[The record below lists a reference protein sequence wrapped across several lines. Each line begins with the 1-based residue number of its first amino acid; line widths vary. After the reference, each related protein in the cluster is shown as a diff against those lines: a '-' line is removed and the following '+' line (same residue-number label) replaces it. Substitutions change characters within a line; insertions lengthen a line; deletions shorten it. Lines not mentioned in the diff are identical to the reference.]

1 MSEKNHQDQE
11 YDQYATDSD
20 EMESIDQNEYA
31 SRSDCIYQG
40 DERSHDDYMNDS
52 PCVTTCC
59 CCCSLGLGSIIAGVL
74 FMVLNG
80 IYIGRQ
86 MNNLGDAMTDTEV
99 SDLSFNDGHL
109 DAIFAFVGIALAG
122 IGGLCAFILTTLS
135 CCCGVAEHVQK
146 IKIGAFSWTVATG
159 LSSIWVLGEA
169 LYRTIPNEETTVTK
183 GLGYIIIND
192 INNVE
197 NPQDDQMKQLI
208 ITWIIAGSYILLYLY
223 LSVVVM
229 SFVHVLSRTSV
240 LTQSEQLAKKQGIKK
255 SGSPDISVHSD
266 TTLLQRYPSYAHT
279 NQAFQNGGD
288 RVETITE
295 QIMAAQNFPELMQ
308 QQQQHQDSQAQ
319 LSMQQ
324 MGGSLLPP
332 MFQETIV
339 MGPNGDPINVVI
351 DPNGQI
357 VPPEIVQQILMQ
369 QAQQMNQQMMAHHI
383 MNQSECNSVITDV
396 TYRSGAPLMS
406 NQVGGGGGPNHG
418 HSMAPQM
425 SMSNMINMMQQNN
438 NMHQMEQRPME
449 RTRSVRFDEKPETRY
464 IEPDSSSSEEED
476 KKGVRFSLYTEE
488 VEVSPYPAE
497 Q

>member
-1 MSEKNHQDQE
+1 
-11 YDQYATDSD
+11 
-20 EMESIDQNEYA
+20 
-31 SRSDCIYQG
+31 
-40 DERSHDDYMNDS
+40 
-52 PCVTTCC
+52 
-59 CCCSLGLGSIIAGVL
+59 
-74 FMVLNG
+74 
-80 IYIGRQ
+80 

-109 DAIFAFVGIALAG
+109 DAIFAFVGIALSG

-197 NPQDDQMKQLI
+197 NPEDDKMKHLI

-240 LTQSEQLAKKQGIKK
+240 LTQSEQLAKRQGIKK

-266 TTLLQRYPSYAHT
+266 TTLLQRYPSYAYA
-279 NQAFQNGGD
+279 NQAFQGGNGGD

-295 QIMAAQNFPELMQ
+295 QVMASQNYPELMQ
-308 QQQQHQDSQAQ
+308 QHPDAQSQ
-319 LSMQQ
+319 LNMQQ

-351 DPNGQI
+351 DPSGQI
-357 VPPEIVQQILMQ
+357 VPPEIVQQILIQ
-369 QAQQMNQQMMAHHI
+369 QAQQMNQQMMAQHI
-383 MNQSECNSVITDV
+383 MNQSECNSVVTDV

-406 NQVGGGGGPNHG
+406 NQVGNHS
-418 HSMAPQM
+418 SMAPQM
-425 SMSNMINMMQQNN
+425 SMSNMMNMMQQNG
-438 NMHQMEQRPME
+438 MQHGQPMDRPME

>member
-1 MSEKNHQDQE
+1 MTEKNHQEQE

-20 EMESIDQNEYA
+20 EMESIDQNEYT
-31 SRSDCIYQG
+31 SRSEVYQDDCEG
-40 DERSHDDYMNDS
+40 SRDDYMNDS

-109 DAIFAFVGIALAG
+109 DAIFAFVGIALSG

-240 LTQSEQLAKKQGIKK
+240 LTQSEQLAKRQGIKK

-266 TTLLQRYPSYAHT
+266 TTLLQRYPSYAYA
-279 NQAFQNGGD
+279 NQAFQGGAD

-295 QIMAAQNFPELMQ
+295 QVMASQNFPELMQ
-308 QQQQHQDSQAQ
+308 QQLPDGQGQ

-351 DPNGQI
+351 DPSGQI
-357 VPPEIVQQILMQ
+357 VPPEIVQQILIQ
-369 QAQQMNQQMMAHHI
+369 SAQQMNQQMMAQHM
-383 MNQSECNSVITDV
+383 MNQSECNSVVTDV

-406 NQVGGGGGPNHG
+406 NQVGGGANH
-418 HSMAPQM
+418 HSMAQQQPQM
-425 SMSNMINMMQQNN
+425 SMSNMSNMM
-438 NMHQMEQRPME
+438 NMMNGMHGMERRME

>member
-1 MSEKNHQDQE
+1 MSEKNHQDQDYE
-11 YDQYATDSD
+11 QYNTDSD

-31 SRSDCIYQG
+31 SRSEVYQE
-40 DERSHDDYMNDS
+40 DESRDDLYMDDS

-74 FMVLNG
+74 FMVLNAV
-80 IYIGRQ
+80 YIGRQ
-86 MNNLGDAMTDTEV
+86 MKNLGDAMSDTEV
-99 SDLSFNDGHL
+99 SELSFNDGHL
-109 DAIFAFVGIALAG
+109 DAIFAFVGIALSG
-122 IGGLCAFILTTLS
+122 IGGLCAFLLTTLS

-197 NPQDDQMKQLI
+197 NPEDDKMKQLI

-229 SFVHVLSRTSV
+229 SFIHVLSRTSV
-240 LTQSEQLAKKQGIKK
+240 LSQSEQLAKRQGIKK

-266 TTLLQRYPSYAHT
+266 TTLLQRYPSYAYA
-279 NQAFQNGGD
+279 NQAFQGHPGSSNGHPGQGD
-288 RVETITE
+288 QVSTITE
-295 QIMAAQNFPELMQ
+295 QVMASQNFPELMQ
-308 QQQQHQDSQAQ
+308 QQQHPDGSVQQ
-319 LSMQQ
+319 LGMQQ

-357 VPPEIVQQILMQ
+357 VPPEIVQQILIQ
-369 QAQQMNQQMMAHHI
+369 QAQQMNQQIMAQHM

-396 TYRSGAPLMS
+396 TYRSGAPLIS
-406 NQVGGGGGPNHG
+406 NQVN
-418 HSMAPQM
+418 SMAGPQM
-425 SMSNMINMMQQNN
+425 SSMSNMMMMAQQQQQQ
-438 NMHQMEQRPME
+438 QMERPME

>member
-1 MSEKNHQDQE
+1 
-11 YDQYATDSD
+11 
-20 EMESIDQNEYA
+20 
-31 SRSDCIYQG
+31 
-40 DERSHDDYMNDS
+40 
-52 PCVTTCC
+52 
-59 CCCSLGLGSIIAGVL
+59 
-74 FMVLNG
+74 
-80 IYIGRQ
+80 

-109 DAIFAFVGIALAG
+109 DAIFAFVGIALSG

-197 NPQDDQMKQLI
+197 NPEDDKMKHLI

-240 LTQSEQLAKKQGIKK
+240 LTQSEQLAKRQGIKK

-266 TTLLQRYPSYAHT
+266 TTLLQRYPSYAYA
-279 NQAFQNGGD
+279 NQAFQGGNGGD

-295 QIMAAQNFPELMQ
+295 QVMASQNYPELMQ
-308 QQQQHQDSQAQ
+308 QHPDAQSQ
-319 LSMQQ
+319 LNMQQ

-351 DPNGQI
+351 DPSGQI
-357 VPPEIVQQILMQ
+357 VPPEIVQQILIQ
-369 QAQQMNQQMMAHHI
+369 QAQQMNQHMMTQHI
-383 MNQSECNSVITDV
+383 MNQSECNSVVTDV

-406 NQVGGGGGPNHG
+406 NQVGNHS
-418 HSMAPQM
+418 SMAPQM
-425 SMSNMINMMQQNN
+425 SMSNMMNMMQQNG
-438 NMHQMEQRPME
+438 MQHGQPMDRPME

>member
-1 MSEKNHQDQE
+1 
-11 YDQYATDSD
+11 
-20 EMESIDQNEYA
+20 
-31 SRSDCIYQG
+31 
-40 DERSHDDYMNDS
+40 
-52 PCVTTCC
+52 
-59 CCCSLGLGSIIAGVL
+59 
-74 FMVLNG
+74 MVLNG

-308 QQQQHQDSQAQ
+308 QQQHQDSQAQ

-406 NQVGGGGGPNHG
+406 NQVGGGSGRIHG

-438 NMHQMEQRPME
+438 NMHHMEQRPME

>member
-1 MSEKNHQDQE
+1 
-11 YDQYATDSD
+11 
-20 EMESIDQNEYA
+20 
-31 SRSDCIYQG
+31 
-40 DERSHDDYMNDS
+40 
-52 PCVTTCC
+52 
-59 CCCSLGLGSIIAGVL
+59 
-74 FMVLNG
+74 
-80 IYIGRQ
+80 

-109 DAIFAFVGIALAG
+109 DAIFAFVGIALSG

-240 LTQSEQLAKKQGIKK
+240 LTQSEQLAKRQGIKK

-266 TTLLQRYPSYAHT
+266 TTLLQRYPSYAYA
-279 NQAFQNGGD
+279 NQAFQGGE

-295 QIMAAQNFPELMQ
+295 QVMASQNFPELMQ
-308 QQQQHQDSQAQ
+308 QQDGQGQ
-319 LSMQQ
+319 LNMQQ
-324 MGGSLLPP
+324 LGGSLLPP

-351 DPNGQI
+351 DPSGQI
-357 VPPEIVQQILMQ
+357 VPPEIVQQILIQ
-369 QAQQMNQQMMAHHI
+369 SAQQMNQQMMTQHI

-406 NQVGGGGGPNHG
+406 NQVG
-418 HSMAPQM
+418 HSMAQPQQQPQM
-425 SMSNMINMMQQNN
+425 SMSNMSNMM
-438 NMHQMEQRPME
+438 NMMNGSGMNGPGMERPME

-476 KKGVRFSLYTEE
+476 KKGFNLDG
-488 VEVSPYPAE
+488 
-497 Q
+497 

>member
-1 MSEKNHQDQE
+1 MSYFECQTQTHILTN
-11 YDQYATDSD
+11 
-20 EMESIDQNEYA
+20 
-31 SRSDCIYQG
+31 CI
-40 DERSHDDYMNDS
+40 
-52 PCVTTCC
+52 
-59 CCCSLGLGSIIAGVL
+59 
-74 FMVLNG
+74 FKVLNG

-86 MNNLGDAMTDTEV
+86 MNNLGDAMSDTEV

-109 DAIFAFVGIALAG
+109 DAIFAFVGIALSG

-197 NPQDDQMKQLI
+197 NPEDDKMKQLI

-240 LTQSEQLAKKQGIKK
+240 LSQSEQLAKRQGIKK

-266 TTLLQRYPSYAHT
+266 TTLLQRYPSYGYA
-279 NQAFQNGGD
+279 NQAFQGGPNGE

-295 QIMAAQNFPELMQ
+295 QVMASQNFPELMQ
-308 QQQQHQDSQAQ
+308 QHPDGQGQ
-319 LSMQQ
+319 LNMQQ

-351 DPNGQI
+351 DPSGQI

-369 QAQQMNQQMMAHHI
+369 QAQQMNQQMMAQHM
-383 MNQSECNSVITDV
+383 MNQSECNSVVTDV

-406 NQVGGGGGPNHG
+406 NQVGG
-418 HSMAPQM
+418 HSAMAPQM
-425 SMSNMINMMQQNN
+425 SMSNMMNMMQQNA
-438 NMHQMEQRPME
+438 MHGQMERPME

>member
-1 MSEKNHQDQE
+1 MKCPLYSTYFIFK
-11 YDQYATDSD
+11 
-20 EMESIDQNEYA
+20 
-31 SRSDCIYQG
+31 
-40 DERSHDDYMNDS
+40 
-52 PCVTTCC
+52 
-59 CCCSLGLGSIIAGVL
+59 
-74 FMVLNG
+74 VLNG

-109 DAIFAFVGIALAG
+109 DAIFAFVGIALSG

-240 LTQSEQLAKKQGIKK
+240 LTQSEQLAKRQGIKK

-266 TTLLQRYPSYAHT
+266 TTLLQRYPSYAYA
-279 NQAFQNGGD
+279 NQAFQGGGD

-295 QIMAAQNFPELMQ
+295 QVMASQNFPELMQ
-308 QQQQHQDSQAQ
+308 QQLPDGQGQ

-351 DPNGQI
+351 DPSGQI
-357 VPPEIVQQILMQ
+357 VPPEIVQQILIQ
-369 QAQQMNQQMMAHHI
+369 SAQQMNQQMMAQHM
-383 MNQSECNSVITDV
+383 MNQSECNSVVTDV

-406 NQVGGGGGPNHG
+406 NQVGGGGGGANH
-418 HSMAPQM
+418 HSMAQQQPQM
-425 SMSNMINMMQQNN
+425 SMSNMSNMM
-438 NMHQMEQRPME
+438 NMMNGMHGMERPME

>member
-1 MSEKNHQDQE
+1 
-11 YDQYATDSD
+11 
-20 EMESIDQNEYA
+20 
-31 SRSDCIYQG
+31 
-40 DERSHDDYMNDS
+40 
-52 PCVTTCC
+52 
-59 CCCSLGLGSIIAGVL
+59 
-74 FMVLNG
+74 
-80 IYIGRQ
+80 
-86 MNNLGDAMTDTEV
+86 MTDTEV

-109 DAIFAFVGIALAG
+109 DAIFAFVGIALSG

-197 NPQDDQMKQLI
+197 NPEDDKMKHLI

-240 LTQSEQLAKKQGIKK
+240 LTQSEQLAKRQGIKK

-266 TTLLQRYPSYAHT
+266 TTLLQRYPSYAYA
-279 NQAFQNGGD
+279 NQAFQGGNGGD

-295 QIMAAQNFPELMQ
+295 QVMASQNYPELMQ
-308 QQQQHQDSQAQ
+308 QHPDAQSQ
-319 LSMQQ
+319 LNMQQ

-351 DPNGQI
+351 DPSGQI
-357 VPPEIVQQILMQ
+357 VPPEIVQQILIQ
-369 QAQQMNQQMMAHHI
+369 QAQQMNQHMMTQHI
-383 MNQSECNSVITDV
+383 MNQSECNSVVTDV

-406 NQVGGGGGPNHG
+406 NQVGNHS
-418 HSMAPQM
+418 SMAPQM
-425 SMSNMINMMQQNN
+425 SMSNMMNMMQQNG
-438 NMHQMEQRPME
+438 MQHGQPMDRPME

>member
-1 MSEKNHQDQE
+1 MTEKNHQDQE

-31 SRSDCIYQG
+31 SRSEVYQEDDG
-40 DERSHDDYMNDS
+40 GSHDDYMNDS

-109 DAIFAFVGIALAG
+109 DAIFAFVGIALSG

-197 NPQDDQMKQLI
+197 NPQDDKMKHLI

-240 LTQSEQLAKKQGIKK
+240 LTQSEQLAKRQGIKK

-266 TTLLQRYPSYAHT
+266 TTLLQRYPSYAYA
-279 NQAFQNGGD
+279 NQAFQGGNGGD

-295 QIMAAQNFPELMQ
+295 QVMASQNFPELMQ
-308 QQQQHQDSQAQ
+308 QHPDGQGQ

-351 DPNGQI
+351 DPSGQI
-357 VPPEIVQQILMQ
+357 VPPEIVQQIIIQ
-369 QAQQMNQQMMAHHI
+369 QAQQMNQQMMAQHM
-383 MNQSECNSVITDV
+383 MNQSECNSVVTDV

-406 NQVGGGGGPNHG
+406 NQVGG
-418 HSMAPQM
+418 HSHMAPQM
-425 SMSNMINMMQQNN
+425 SMTNMMNMMQQNAIN
-438 NMHQMEQRPME
+438 QQMERPME